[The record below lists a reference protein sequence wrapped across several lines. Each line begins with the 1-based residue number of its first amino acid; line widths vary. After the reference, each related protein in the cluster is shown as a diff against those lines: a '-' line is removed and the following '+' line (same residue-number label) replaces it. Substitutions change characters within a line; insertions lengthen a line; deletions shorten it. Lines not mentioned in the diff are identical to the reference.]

1 MCFFFV
7 FFFFFYI
14 ALKQNKINDGDL
26 YFAQASPKWE
36 RIYQK
41 EVKRTKKMLSESMY
55 ISYIY
60 LVETDLY
67 NVERARCRR
76 REEKNCTNEKSYF
89 EIVKTMFELAHTH
102 SLIHKEY
109 KNRERERE
117 NEKWRMSEKKLRA
130 LASSKKK
137 N

>member
-1 MCFFFV
+1 
-7 FFFFFYI
+7 
-14 ALKQNKINDGDL
+14 
-26 YFAQASPKWE
+26 
-36 RIYQK
+36 
-41 EVKRTKKMLSESMY
+41 MY

-117 NEKWRMSEKKLRA
+117 NEKWRMSEKKPELWLRVKRKIKHI
-130 LASSKKK
+130 ASTNTKDETSHFPTDG
-137 N
+137 NVYIYSGGISYILH